1 MLRKEKVISFLWQHV
16 LLILSLYIMTI
27 GVVLCIKSAL
37 GSSVISSLPL
47 SFSMAGALGEAPA
60 LSVGGYTITM
70 NVVLV
75 GLQILVLR
83 KRFKH
88 IQLFQL
94 IIGVFFGWLIDIN
107 FHVTS
112 WIDCSS
118 LLSQAI
124 VQFVGCVVMAFGIAF
139 EVRCGSVTMPGEGI
153 TVALGQVMKIPF
165 AKMKIIVDTSL
176 VAIAIVSSFVFFGRW
191 EWNIIG
197 PGTLF
202 AMFFIGY
209 VIKMLAPHLGW
220 FDHLLAYRPGFR
232 RYVFGL
238 AKYIYGKRN

>member
-1 MLRKEKVISFLWQHV
+1 
-16 LLILSLYIMTI
+16 
-27 GVVLCIKSAL
+27 
-37 GSSVISSLPL
+37 
-47 SFSMAGALGEAPA
+47 
-60 LSVGGYTITM
+60 
-70 NVVLV
+70 
-75 GLQILVLR
+75 
-83 KRFKH
+83 
-88 IQLFQL
+88 
-94 IIGVFFGWLIDIN
+94 
-107 FHVTS
+107 
-112 WIDCSS
+112 
-118 LLSQAI
+118 
-124 VQFVGCVVMAFGIAF
+124 MAFGIAF

-209 VIKMLAPHLGW
+209 VIKMLTPHLGW